1 MTPGRRPRDQQGPP
15 SDRPFRP
22 RRARVVALSVAVVS
36 VLLFGT
42 VGALVPGAGAPDR
55 VGIAAF
61 GVAVAWLMWR
71 YASLAAVPTDTGL
84 RVRNLLLTRSLEW
97 AEIVGVHLVV
107 GAPWVT
113 LDLDDGDT
121 IAVMAVQKADGEFGR
136 AEASRLA
143 GLVADHA
150 APEPPAG

>member
-1 MTPGRRPRDQQGPP
+1 V
-15 SDRPFRP
+15 RPFRP
-22 RRARVVALSVAVVS
+22 RRARVVALSVALVAL
-36 VLLFGT
+36 LLFGA
-42 VGALVPGAGAPDR
+42 VGALVPGAAAPDR
-55 VGIAAF
+55 LGIAGF

-71 YASLAAVPTDTGL
+71 YASLAAVPSERGL
-84 RVRNLLLTRSLEW
+84 RVRNLLTTRSLEW
-97 AEIVGVHLVV
+97 AEIVDVHLLA